1 MKVSKSSWR
10 FAVATTGGMF
20 LIATGVHA
28 LSRPGEL
35 ADYVADGVGEIISQL
50 GDESKAVSSVNK

>member
-28 LSRPGEL
+28 LSRPAEVV
-35 ADYVADGVGEIISQL
+35 DYVSTGVEEIIPDKEKSSDQASSQ
-50 GDESKAVSSVNK
+50 K

>member
-28 LSRPGEL
+28 LSRPAEL
-35 ADYVADGVGEIISQL
+35 VDYVADGVEEIIP
-50 GDESKAVSSVNK
+50 DKAKASDQVSSQN